1 MTTALLKS
9 RENRRYIGSGTH
21 NFTHRFTGTEQAGDI
36 GVKYVT
42 GCSLS
47 RRRSCGRLV
56 CTCYDRETAAPDAG
70 HLGSNVIAK
79 RGSDNHQW
87 EGEAQG

>member
-1 MTTALLKS
+1 MK
-9 RENRRYIGSGTH
+9 
-21 NFTHRFTGTEQAGDI
+21 D
-36 GVKYVT
+36 VT
-42 GCSLS
+42 CCSLS

-56 CTCYDRETAAPDAG
+56 CPCHNRKAAAPDAG
-70 HLGSNVIAK
+70 HLGSNVVGK